1 MDITKKEEKVLKGF
15 DEKHRNGEGKPQ
27 KSHCAQSS

>member
-27 KSHCAQSS
+27 KSHFAQSS